1 MRGGKEFMSEVR
13 AVVRAERLR
22 GAGATGAA
30 RSLSPDRAAAP
41 LGRRDLLRAG
51 LAVGGGAALASVGGL
66 SAPARAAAGGVVP
79 AVDRSNPVLI
89 VGAGLAGLSAAYRL
103 AQVGVPVEVHE
114 ARDDRIGGRCWTAR
128 GIFGDGQVAE
138 HGGEFID
145 TEHREL
151 QRLIVELGLERED
164 REHPPAGNVTKG
176 QQSFEVLQGQ
186 AISQLPSN
194 QWVRRLVRQADKLH
208 NYNYRTTDPYT
219 RAFDQMSIRD
229 WIIANDDVTGGTGS
243 DVSGRIS
250 WSTGDYWGG
259 DINQVSALGLVDQ
272 FAYPVD
278 RQADERWHVKGGNDQ
293 VPHLLRA
300 RLEAMQPGCVVLDSP
315 LTAVRRSGS
324 MIALRFGSSPT
335 WHRSPQVIL
344 ALPFTAL
351 RRTDI
356 DPAAVSSLKYQAIH
370 EQAMGTNA
378 KILLQF
384 DQRFGHFTIGA
395 GERAG
400 RPWSGVSESDL
411 WHGDSWDSSLTQPGR
426 RGLLTVF
433 TGGAFGASFPVSTA
447 HGPIPD
453 VLRRQTLDYLDRFV
467 PGISAAYSG
476 LGWADSWVDD
486 PWTHGSYTYF
496 APGQYTRFSGFNG
509 RAEGG
514 LHFAGEHTSVEWLGY
529 LNGGVATGERA
540 AREVAV
546 ALQGKGILQRMAARM
561 TATAV

>member
-1 MRGGKEFMSEVR
+1 MIV
-13 AVVRAERLR
+13 
-22 GAGATGAA
+22 
-30 RSLSPDRAAAP
+30 
-41 LGRRDLLRAG
+41 
-51 LAVGGGAALASVGGL
+51 
-66 SAPARAAAGGVVP
+66 
-79 AVDRSNPVLI
+79 

-103 AQVGVPVEVHE
+103 AQVGIRVEVHE
-114 ARDDRIGGRCWTAR
+114 ARADRVGGRCWTAR

-145 TEHREL
+145 TEHHEL

-164 REHPPAGNVTKG
+164 REHPPAANVTPG
-176 QQSFEVLQGQ
+176 QQSFEVLQGR
-186 AISQLPSN
+186 AIEHLPSH
-194 QWVRRLVRQADKLH
+194 QWVKRLVRQANKLH

-229 WIIANDDVTGGTGS
+229 WIIDNVDVTGGTGS
-243 DVSGRIS
+243 DVAGRIS

-278 RQADERWHVKGGNDQ
+278 RKADERWHVKGGNDQ
-293 VPHLLRA
+293 VPQLLRE
-300 RLEAMQPGCVVLDSP
+300 RLESLQPGCVVLDSP
-315 LTAVRRSGS
+315 LTGLRRVGS
-324 MIALRFGSSPT
+324 QIALRFGADST
-335 WHRSPQVIL
+335 WRRSAQVIM
-344 ALPFTAL
+344 ALPFSSL
-351 RRTDI
+351 RKIDI
-356 DPAAVSSLKYQAIH
+356 DPAAVSPLKWQAIH
-370 EQAMGTNA
+370 EQAIGTNA

-384 DQRFGHFTIGA
+384 DQRFDHFTIRA
-395 GERAG
+395 GQQAG

-433 TGGAFGASFPVSTA
+433 TGGSYGASFPVTTA

-453 VLRRQTLDYLDRFV
+453 VLRRQTLDYLDGFV

-476 LGWADSWVDD
+476 VGWADSWVDD

-509 RAEGG
+509 KPEGG

-540 AREVAV
+540 AREVAA
-546 ALQGKGILQRMAARM
+546 ALKGSAVLGRMPANLAASS
-561 TATAV
+561 AA